1 MQVGPLGRED
11 PSEEEMATRS
21 RILAREIPWTG
32 EPGGLQSMGLQR
44 RTRLSVHACH
54 LLQEAFPDLTSRS
67 AVSSS
72 PQGPAF
78 HLLPQRHYWGPCLP
92 QTCVLEARMG
102 LAVAGKAQGERSWT
116 EPCGGL
122 CAPWNRSVR
131 KAGTLILV
139 SASSVRMK

>member
-32 EPGGLQSMGLQR
+32 EPGGLQSVGPQR

-78 HLLPQRHYWGPCLP
+78 HLLPQRHYWGTLSPTNLCP
-92 QTCVLEARMG
+92 GGQDGFGCGR
-102 LAVAGKAQGERSWT
+102 QGS
-116 EPCGGL
+116 G
-122 CAPWNRSVR
+122 
-131 KAGTLILV
+131 
-139 SASSVRMK
+139 